1 MHRRLVHSSGNHFKK
16 SQGKN
21 PPDAFLHGSISWE
34 GEDSFTG
41 SWAKNRRKHVGWW
54 QSDRQGRWLNSP
66 KKWGNFFKTKEGSW
80 HKTGLEQGAS
90 LVLRTSARQRAGKEQ
105 SWTQR
110 WQWTKPPAESNCWL
124 VPDLPQVEGRR
135 KGGEV
140 GQLET
145 ESSGHF
151 SMLQQGPQILLESLR
166 QSHPV
171 GQASQELTIQLSWPQ
186 T

>member
-16 SQGKN
+16 SQRKN

-34 GEDSFTG
+34 VEDSFTG

-54 QSDRQGRWLNSP
+54 RSDRQGRWLNSP
-66 KKWGNFFKTKEGSW
+66 KKWGNFFKTKDSW

-110 WQWTKPPAESNCWL
+110 WLWTKSPAES
-124 VPDLPQVEGRR
+124 E
-135 KGGEV
+135 
-140 GQLET
+140 
-145 ESSGHF
+145 
-151 SMLQQGPQILLESLR
+151 LLI
-166 QSHPV
+166 
-171 GQASQELTIQLSWPQ
+171 GSWPATGGRKEKGRGGGTTGDGKQWPFSNASAGATDPARVSQ
-186 T
+186 TVSPGRAG